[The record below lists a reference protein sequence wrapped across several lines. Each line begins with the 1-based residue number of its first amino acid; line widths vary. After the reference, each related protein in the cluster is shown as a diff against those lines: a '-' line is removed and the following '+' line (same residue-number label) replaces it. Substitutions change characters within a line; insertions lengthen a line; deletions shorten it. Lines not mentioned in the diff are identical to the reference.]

1 MIQHEQID
9 ILNIDEMTNGLC
21 HAGEACF
28 KRGEFKEALDLLLR
42 CVRAPKSAATRLSG
56 AKSYRMLGMIYG
68 YLGQEMLSKEHLL
81 RGLSISKENGYEQEV
96 IDCYISL
103 AFFHAMLG
111 DYEQALTY
119 QAQVL
124 PLIREYKEKE
134 PEMAG
139 NQEIVCLAYRGI
151 ICAKIGQN
159 QMGEEF
165 LLQMERLTGDTSEKS
180 CLIPVLDLALR
191 IAYEKQDDE
200 KFKHC
205 LKQLLE
211 LAILEEGFYETLEYY
226 FDICRFFLEKGMA
239 KEVRALLDYVKSY
252 YDMIP
257 LAYLKYDIHNFELI
271 YAKNY
276 GDEDE
281 QWQASEKLLAILP
294 EYEAEQQR
302 AKLYSFD
309 YIEFLHEER
318 DLSAKM
324 EQKSKLDPMTG
335 LFNKFTIEFLVD
347 EYFDQMDEE
356 HAAALLII
364 DMDHFK
370 QINDTLGHLAGDAI
384 LTDTATIIRRFFK
397 GDALCGRVGGDEFMV
412 FVKDVRDVSSLLLQA
427 EFLRQEIAK
436 TTSERNI
443 TIAIQAS
450 VGVAVSTAGFRDYA
464 SMFTA
469 ADEALYRAKKEGR
482 NRICVIE

>member
-1 MIQHEQID
+1 MVQYEQID
-9 ILNIDEMTNGLC
+9 ILNIDEMTNGLM
-21 HAGEACF
+21 HAGEASF
-28 KRGEFKEALDLLLR
+28 KRGAFKEALDLLLR
-42 CVRAPKSAATRLSG
+42 CVRAPKNKEVRYAE

-81 RGLSISKENGYEQEV
+81 KALQISIENGYEKEV
-96 IDCYISL
+96 IECYIGL
-103 AFFHAMLG
+103 AFFHAKLKG
-111 DYEQALTY
+111 YEQALDY
-119 QAQVL
+119 QAKAL
-124 PLIREYKEKE
+124 PLIRAWKEKE
-134 PEMAG
+134 PDTGMHM
-139 NQEIVCLAYRGI
+139 EILCLACRGM
-151 ICAKIGQN
+151 ICAKMGQTEL
-159 QMGEEF
+159 GEEF
-165 LLQMERLTGDTSEKS
+165 LVQLEHMSENAGGAGS
-180 CLIPVLDLALR
+180 MIPVLDLSLR
-191 IAYEKQDDE
+191 ISYEKNDRK
-200 KFKHC
+200 KFTQC
-205 LKQLLE
+205 LIQLLE
-211 LAILEEGFYETLEYY
+211 LAILEEGFYEILEYY
-226 FDICRFFLEKGMA
+226 FDIGAFFLEKGLQR
-239 KEVRALLDYVKSY
+239 ELRSLLDYVKSY

-257 LAYLKYDIHNFELI
+257 LAYLKYNIHNLELA
-271 YAKNY
+271 YAKQF
-276 GDEDE
+276 GDEEE
-281 QWQASEKLLAILP
+281 QWQASQNLLAVLP

-347 EYFDQMDEE
+347 EYFSQMDAES
-356 HAAALLII
+356 AAALLII

-384 LTDTATIIRRFFK
+384 LVDTATIIRRFFK

-412 FVKDVRDVSSLLLQA
+412 FVKDVQDVSSLLLQA

-450 VGVAVSTAGFRDYA
+450 VGVAVSTAGFRDYT
-464 SMFTA
+464 SMFNA